1 MRQEQ
6 LGLSLLILLTVSIG
20 AVTAASQLSQN
31 SASLPAPVVLTAEQ
45 DHQRLMD
52 LLHVASSRRGP
63 SGDPK
68 APDAANVDESKYLCT
83 RCPIR

>member
-1 MRQEQ
+1 MLSAPMLVG
-6 LGLSLLILLTVSIG
+6 LGTSPAVSAQSAG
-20 AVTAASQLSQN
+20 AGAGRVR
-31 SASLPAPVVLTAEQ
+31 LTAEQ